1 MDKDSKRQTL
11 VNSLGRIT
19 PKIEVV
25 LANAREGERGRG
37 ASILEG
43 APENL
48 PRIEYALKCE
58 KWIWESD

>member
-25 LANAREGERGRG
+25 LANAREGERGGG

-43 APENL
+43 VPENL
-48 PRIEYALKCE
+48 PRIEHALKSE